1 VDGTLANVDPYI
13 HLVRGPNKDYNA
25 FHEASVDALPNIEV
39 VEMLNHA
46 FFDQM
51 DVLVVTSRME
61 KWRGLTSYWLAKND
75 IGHNALYMRKDND
88 TRPDYE
94 VKSDILNEIKKYWNV
109 LHAVDDNP
117 SIITLWGANGIPTTK
132 IGTWDGDKS

>member
-1 VDGTLANVDPYI
+1 MP
-13 HLVRGPNKDYNA
+13 H
-25 FHEASVDALPNIEV
+25 IEV
-39 VEMLNHA
+39 VEMLNNA

-51 DVLVVTSRME
+51 DVIIVTSRME

-75 IGHNALYMRKDND
+75 IGHNALYMRKNEDF
-88 TRPDYE
+88 RSDYE

-109 LHAVDDNP
+109 VHAVDDNP
-117 SIITLWGANGIPTTK
+117 SIITLWGANGISTTK